1 MHPDLSTLDVSFDP
15 KMTKKYF
22 REDSHAIVQN
32 FKEIK
37 NYVGTYSI
45 ITSPVYEPNPWNCW
59 SEQGQIILTQQDMKI
74 MVV

>member
-22 REDSHAIVQN
+22 CEDSHAIVQN

-45 ITSPVYEPNPWNCW
+45 ITSPVCEPNPWNCW

>member
-1 MHPDLSTLDVSFDP
+1 MLQVKKKHFKDFLSIFVGLQLDLSTLDVSFDP

-45 ITSPVYEPNPWNCW
+45 ITSPVYEPNP
-59 SEQGQIILTQQDMKI
+59 
-74 MVV
+74 